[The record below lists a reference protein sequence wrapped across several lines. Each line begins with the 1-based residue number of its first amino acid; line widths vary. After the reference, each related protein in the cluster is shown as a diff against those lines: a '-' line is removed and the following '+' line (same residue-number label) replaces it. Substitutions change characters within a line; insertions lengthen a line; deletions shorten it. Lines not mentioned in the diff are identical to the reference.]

1 MADDDLEVLVEDPPA
16 PAPDPNEIG
25 DPAKPAAAAKP
36 VTKPEDGVDILK
48 QQLKASQDE
57 ASANAAR
64 AEAAAAR
71 ERLRAASRPARP
83 WLHVTVSPRVARFL
97 EAAGARRG
105 SR

>member
-1 MADDDLEVLVEDPPA
+1 MNWAQRWMADFRAAWDQG
-16 PAPDPNEIG
+16 NERARI
-25 DPAKPAAAAKP
+25 
-36 VTKPEDGVDILK
+36 
-48 QQLKASQDE
+48 
-57 ASANAAR
+57 AR